1 MNISMNRRAF
11 SITAGAVVLM
21 AGTVTRAGAQEASPA
36 AEEAPA
42 LPPLPEGATLVAQGL
57 WNPRYLAFADDGTL
71 YVTEVGI
78 GGDQPFVFGPPP
90 AEDASPVAEPVV
102 AGTPAAEEAVA
113 GGSTRGYTGQVSA
126 IAADGTVSVAVS
138 GLPSY
143 SDGVGPHGIT
153 IQDGIVYFTVGGSA
167 VLAGVEPLEGENN
180 VFAFDPATGTATA
193 IADFNVPEIEN
204 NPDGTDVNPNL
215 YGIAAGRNDG
225 RLTVTDAGGNTVYSL
240 DAATGE
246 FQLRAVVPTLD
257 VLMPDAGYEV
267 RQPVPTA
274 VIYHNGG
281 AFVSLLSEFWPADA
295 PSVVKIDGDGDF
307 ATLTPQAVGLS
318 FVTGLA
324 SGPDGN
330 LYVSQLFDDPE
341 GAPVGT
347 IFRVLP
353 DMSVEPVVQ
362 GLVMP
367 HGIVFDGDGNLYVT
381 VYALMSGPDMP
392 AGAVVRIDGIGA
404 LPA

>member
-1 MNISMNRRAF
+1 MGISLNRRTF
-11 SITAGAVVLM
+11 SVSAGASVLL

-36 AEEAPA
+36 AEGDPG
-42 LPPLPEGATLVAQGL
+42 LPPLPEGATLVAEGL

-78 GGDQPFVFGPPP
+78 GGDEPFVFGPPP
-90 AEDASPVAEPVV
+90 ADDASPVAEPI
-102 AGTPAAEEAVA
+102 AEGTPAAEEAV

-126 IAADGTVSVAVS
+126 IAPDGTVTVAVS

-153 IQDGIVYFTVGGSA
+153 VHDGIVYFTVGGVA
-167 VLAGVEPLEGENN
+167 VLAGVELLEGENN
-180 VFAFDPATGTATA
+180 VFSFDPATGTVTP
-193 IADFNVPEIEN
+193 IAEFNTPEIEN

-215 YGIAAGRNDG
+215 YGIAAGRSDG
-225 RLTVTDAGGNTVYSL
+225 RLTLTDAGSNTVYSL

-246 FQLRAVVPTLD
+246 YQLRAVVPTLD
-257 VLMPDAGYEV
+257 VLMPDAGYEA

-274 VIYHNGG
+274 VIYHKGG
-281 AFVSLLSEFWPADA
+281 AMVSLLSEFWPEDA
-295 PSVVKIDGDGDF
+295 PSIVKIDGDGDF

-341 GAPVGT
+341 GPPVGT

-353 DMSVEPVVQ
+353 DMGVEPVVE

-381 VYALMSGPDMP
+381 VYALMSAPGMP

-404 LPA
+404 PSA